1 MGDINISGAASAN
14 FRRLTLSEAGND
26 VIGTFSYEEIITG
39 TGVPAGGT
47 QSYWDNT
54 NDNDLVDPGWITD
67 VVDDAT
73 PQLGGDLD
81 LNNNDIVL
89 TEPATDHN
97 WESTDT
103 IVDTI
108 KTGEGGLFALMYQ
121 GSDGEWVE
129 ADKDS
134 YATRCTRMMLSATT
148 SGSQKLMK
156 SGLVR
161 DDSWDWTPGAELYL
175 GDAGAITDDVSAY
188 TTGDVVQLIGKA
200 ETADIIDFDPEKGGI
215 EVA

>member
-14 FRRLTLSEAGND
+14 FRQISLNQAGND
-26 VIGTFSYEEIITG
+26 IIGSFVYEKIITG

-54 NDNDLVDPGWITD
+54 YTLVDPGWITD
-67 VVDDAT
+67 VVDDTT

-156 SGLVR
+156 TGIVR
-161 DDSWDWTPGAELYL
+161 DDTWTWTPGDDLYL
-175 GDAGAITDDVSAY
+175 GDAGALTDDVSGY
-188 TTGDVVQLIGKA
+188 TTDDVQQIVAKA
-200 ETADIIDFDPEKGGI
+200 VTAKIIDFNPEKGGI
-215 EVA
+215 EVV